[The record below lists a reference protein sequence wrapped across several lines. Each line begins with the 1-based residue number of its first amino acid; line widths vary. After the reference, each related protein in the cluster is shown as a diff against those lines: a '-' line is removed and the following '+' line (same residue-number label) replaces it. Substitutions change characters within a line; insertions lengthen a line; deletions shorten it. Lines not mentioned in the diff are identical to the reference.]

1 MDKIN
6 TLQRNLLTEMDIYC
20 EQVITT
26 DIRKMG
32 IEITPE
38 ASVDVLWEQID
49 LVLKNLWL
57 TMGQELQP
65 NTGNRDSE
73 WIVGESV
80 KEWIERRVRDK
91 QYTYEVLPEI
101 TGLSELTIK
110 KLKNS
115 EEYFLSLHR
124 NTEDNLSQVLGNYGY
139 PSTIKTLMRLAKI
152 RLSSSLG
159 QIIKTIIDRE
169 DDKIALLRKHIPSL
183 ETHIARKWLFELQK
197 IINLVGV
204 KLSNKLKA
212 LRSDCD
218 VENIIRLALLDGETR
233 LQRHL
238 DIDDA
243 RTLKHEI
250 EQSFFVE
257 VERLNTDVLQCKLK
271 RDIPVGVLNFEKAQ
285 IEQEHWESIEG
296 QKRDFIDKINKFCS
310 INDFYTRIKKESD
323 FIKLFREC
331 SYSRKHCDF
340 CEPSTD
346 AFADNNNF
354 SSPFDLHIE
363 REYSLDEI
371 KETHDAGFSTSI
383 QEVKLADLN
392 LNSCRI
398 LYLTTQCKKKFGAL
412 RALEDASFSIPVS
425 VCRHCA
431 ENFSSIIVES
441 VSSILRQI
449 RSKWRIDQKT
459 IASELKVNQG
469 IVSRLENDKITF
481 IDPFLLNRLYGL
493 YFLGTLSEQQFM
505 GRQERFYIYE
515 LLKELEMS
523 GFERSSICVGY
534 KSIAPSSIY
543 LKSHGSIGSKMECSC
558 DALVRGHTGKIRIA
572 CFLSGWQTHEAHV
585 LIAAGHRMRATHV
598 YFFRHVCLDIRTGNS
613 KVCSLPFNK
622 SFMVVRCLK
631 ERKKYAEL
639 DRALLR
645 VYGLES
651 MINDFEYA
659 SFSFNT
665 ERFRSGFRSYSLEEL
680 SPGSIR
686 PMDTTKLYFSSL
698 PRIEY
703 GDGTWLRYLKDYCL
717 DFLLIPISWEESV
730 RGKFSPIGAILQE
743 EIYISILSGFKRF
756 SEVMDDYEVDKEVVD
771 CWINHC
777 KNH

>member
-1 MDKIN
+1 MDKTN
-6 TLQRNLLTEMDIYC
+6 TLQRNLLSEIDIYC
-20 EQVITT
+20 ELIITT
-26 DIRKMG
+26 ELRKMG

-49 LVLKNLWL
+49 LVLSNLWL
-57 TMGQELQP
+57 TLGRELQP
-65 NTGNRDSE
+65 NAGNHDTE

-101 TGLSELTIK
+101 TGLSGLTIK
-110 KLKNS
+110 KLKSS
-115 EEYFLSLHR
+115 EEYFLYLHK

-139 PSTIKTLMRLAKI
+139 PSAIQTLIRLAKI
-152 RLSSSLG
+152 RLSSSFG

-169 DDKIALLRKHIPSL
+169 DDKIALLRKQIPSL
-183 ETHIARKWLFELQK
+183 ETHIARQWLFELQK
-197 IINLVGV
+197 IINGVGV

-218 VENIIRLALLDGETR
+218 VGNIIRLALLDGETR

-238 DIDDA
+238 GIDDA
-243 RTLKHEI
+243 RTLKNEI
-250 EQSFFVE
+250 EKSFFAE
-257 VERLNTDVLQCKLK
+257 VERLNTNILQCKLK
-271 RDIPVGVLNFEKAQ
+271 KDIPVGVLNFEKAQ
-285 IEQEHWESIEG
+285 IEQEVWEDIEG
-296 QKRDFIDKINKFCS
+296 SKRDFIEKINRFCS
-310 INDFYTRIKKESD
+310 IYEFYTRIKKESD
-323 FIKLFREC
+323 LVNKFDEC

-340 CEPSTD
+340 CDPSIGV
-346 AFADNNNF
+346 FADNNNF
-354 SSPFDLHIE
+354 PSPFDLHIE
-363 REYSLDEI
+363 REYSFDEI
-371 KETHDAGFSTSI
+371 KETRDAGFSTSI
-383 QEVKLADLN
+383 KEVKLADLN
-392 LNSCRI
+392 LNSCKI

-412 RALEDASFSIPVS
+412 RTLEDASFRIPFSI
-425 VCRHCA
+425 CRHCA
-431 ENFSSIIVES
+431 ENFSSIIVEP

-449 RSKWRIDQKT
+449 RSKWGVSQKA

-469 IVSRLENDKITF
+469 IISRLENDKIPF
-481 IDPFLLNRLYGL
+481 VDPFLLNRLYGL

-523 GFERSSICVGY
+523 GFERSRISVGY
-534 KSIAPSSIY
+534 KSINPSSRY
-543 LKSHGSIGSKMECSC
+543 LKSHGSIGSKMECCC
-558 DALVRGHTGKIRIA
+558 DALVRDDTGKIRIA

-598 YFFRHVCLDIRTGNS
+598 YFFRHVCLDIRTGHS

-622 SFMVVRCLK
+622 SFMVVRSLN

-665 ERFRSGFRSYSLEEL
+665 ERFRSGFRSYDLENL
-680 SPGSIR
+680 SPGSIN
-686 PMDTTKLYFSSL
+686 PMHTTKWYFSSL

-703 GDGTWLRYLKDYCL
+703 GDGMWLRYLKDYSL
-717 DFLLIPISWEESV
+717 DFLLIPISWEESA
-730 RGKFSPIGAILQE
+730 RGKFSQIGAILQE
-743 EIYISILSGFKRF
+743 EIYRSIFSGFKRF
-756 SEVMDDYEVDKEVVD
+756 NEVMDDYEVDKEVVD
-771 CWINHC
+771 CWINHW
-777 KNH
+777 KKS